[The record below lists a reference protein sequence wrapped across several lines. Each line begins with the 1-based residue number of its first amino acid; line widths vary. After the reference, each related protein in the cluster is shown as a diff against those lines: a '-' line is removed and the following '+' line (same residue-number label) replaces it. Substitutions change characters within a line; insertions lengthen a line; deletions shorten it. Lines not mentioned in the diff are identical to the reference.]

1 MPINLTVILKSK
13 TESIET
19 LKFHLLD
26 LVQKTKKEKACVQ
39 YDLHQSDQVPN
50 TFIFHEVWENQR
62 GLDHHNQQ
70 PYIQSFFQ
78 DAKLYLQEEPIIYN
92 TNKLS

>member
-19 LKFHLLD
+19 LKSHLLD
-26 LVQKTKKEKACVQ
+26 LVQKTKKETACLQ
-39 YDLHQSDQVPN
+39 YDLHQSDQEPN
-50 TFIFHEVWENQR
+50 TFIFHEVWENQS

-78 DAKLYLQEEPIIYN
+78 DAKLYLQETPIVYK
-92 TNKLS
+92 TNKLF

>member
-19 LKFHLLD
+19 LKSHLLD
-26 LVQKTKKEKACVQ
+26 LVQKTKKEAACLQ
-39 YDLHQSDQVPN
+39 YDLHQSDQEPN
-50 TFIFHEVWENQR
+50 TFIFHEVWENQS
-62 GLDHHNQQ
+62 GLDDHNQQ

-78 DAKLYLQEEPIIYN
+78 DAQLYLQKVPIIYK